1 MDKNMY
7 TSFRFWRNTASK
19 KKKRFWRNTHEPI
32 ICKKNDKSIINFIM
46 KALQTK
52 K

>member
-7 TSFRFWRNTASK
+7 TSFRFWRNTPK
-19 KKKRFWRNTHEPI
+19 PI
-32 ICKKNDKSIINFIM
+32 ICKKNDKSIIDFIV